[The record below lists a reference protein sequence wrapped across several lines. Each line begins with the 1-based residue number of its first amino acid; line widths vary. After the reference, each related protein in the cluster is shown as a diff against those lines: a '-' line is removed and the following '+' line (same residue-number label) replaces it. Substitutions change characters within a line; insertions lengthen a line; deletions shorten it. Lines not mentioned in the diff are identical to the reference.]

1 MELPRNVLGKATID
15 YVEENILKIKILQH
29 ASIDL
34 DAAKAIVETA
44 GEISGSS
51 VHGNIIDIR
60 EMVFMSRDARGF
72 FAKQDKSS
80 VVAIAIIMKSLFH
93 NALVNLYLDVSRPA
107 IPTKAFEKEIDA
119 IDWLRHKLSKVQNSK
134 K

>member
-15 YVEENILKIKILQH
+15 YEEENILMIKILQH

-34 DAAKAIVETA
+34 DAAKAIVEA
-44 GEISGSS
+44 AAEISGSS

-60 EMVFMSRDARGF
+60 EMVFMSRDARAF
-72 FAKQDKSS
+72 FAKQDRSN

-93 NALVNLYLDVSRPA
+93 NALVNLYLDISRPA

-119 IDWLRHKLSKVQNSK
+119 IDWIRQKLSKA
-134 K
+134 

>member
-1 MELPRNVLGKATID
+1 MKLPRNVLGKATID
-15 YVEENILKIKILQH
+15 YEEENILKIKILQH

-34 DAAKAIVETA
+34 DAAEAIVKAAE
-44 GEISGSS
+44 EISGSS

-60 EMVFMSRDARGF
+60 EMDFMSRDARTF
-72 FAKQDKSS
+72 FAKQDRSN

-119 IDWLRHKLSKVQNSK
+119 IDWIRQKLSKVQNSEK
-134 K
+134 

>member
-1 MELPRNVLGKATID
+1 MELPRNVLGKATLD
-15 YVEENILKIKILQH
+15 YEEENILKIKILQH

-44 GEISGSS
+44 EEISGSS

-60 EMVFMSRDARGF
+60 DMVFMSRDARAF
-72 FAKQDKSS
+72 FAKQDRSN

-93 NALVNLYLDVSRPA
+93 NALVNLYLDISRPA

-119 IDWLRHKLSKVQNSK
+119 IDWIRQKLSKA
-134 K
+134 

>member
-15 YVEENILKIKILQH
+15 YVEENILMIKILQH

-34 DAAKAIVETA
+34 DAATAIVEA
-44 GEISGSS
+44 AAEISGSS
-51 VHGNIIDIR
+51 VHGNIFDIR
-60 EMVFMSRDARGF
+60 EMVFMSRDARAF
-72 FAKQDKSS
+72 FAKQDRSN